1 MILFVRKYFHKNVMK
16 ALILVTAFSLV
27 GMGLFTGIVSLFYSS
42 NSTVFSVNGITVS
55 KPIFALRAATEKRI
69 IEFYQEQLGG
79 LAPQFL
85 AQVGL
90 SMSAERNAY
99 NKLLQELVLSSCMER
114 SGLHV
119 NPRFIAQKAYDP
131 MLLMNIFGT
140 MPRSLFDRSGKL
152 QQEILLKILMN
163 IGLTMEDFERA
174 LEEAVERDLA
184 LSLFHLAVPITEKEI
199 EAHIIKEDA
208 TRQFNL
214 SLYSLSEY
222 IKKEKESGVTPEGLE
237 AFYQEHNKRA
247 RRYWE
252 AEKRSGSSW
261 KIPVTE
267 KNREKI
273 VSEAQELLNGQE
285 KPFNDFIQRHK
296 GIKSVLKEQVLKPTE
311 QQSSMLFKLE
321 SGNKGIYQ
329 DEGSVVIVMP
339 THIIPAVEKP
349 FQEVEKQVAQDYYLA
364 MAQKAFV
371 EDLEGPGIGDQ
382 HKVTTKKIIIT
393 PESKEKEFEKL
404 NQESIAT
411 DRVKNMITQGAILR
425 GVTDKGGYAMVLEKI
440 EKPGS
445 LSPERSLAIRKAV
458 YKDNDTIITAASV
471 DSLLKNAKIKGNK
484 TIESSTN

>member
-1 MILFVRKYFHKNVMK
+1 MK
-16 ALILVTAFSLV
+16 ALVLVTALSLV
-27 GMGLFTGIVSLFYSS
+27 GMGLFTGIVSLFNS
-42 NSTVFSVNGITVS
+42 NHSTVFSVNGIAVS
-55 KPIFALRAATEKRI
+55 KPVFALRAATEKRI
-69 IEFYQEQLGG
+69 IDFYQEQLGG

-99 NKLLQELVLSSCMER
+99 NKLVQELVLSSCMDR

-119 NPRFIAQKAYDP
+119 NTGAIAQKAYDP

-140 MPRSLFDRSGKL
+140 MPRSLFDRNGKL

-163 IGLTMEDFERA
+163 IGLTVEDFERA
-174 LEEAVERDLA
+174 LEEAAERDLA
-184 LSLFHLAVPITEKEI
+184 LGLFHLAAPITEKEI
-199 EAHIIKEDA
+199 EAYMIKEDA
-208 TRQFNL
+208 TRHF
-214 SLYSLSEY
+214 SLTTYTLSEY
-222 IKKEKESGVTPEGLE
+222 IKKEKEAGVTPQVLE
-237 AFYQEHNKRA
+237 TFYQEHNTRA

-252 AEKRSGSSW
+252 PEKRSGIVW

-273 VSEAQELLNGQE
+273 LTEAQEILHGQE
-285 KPFNDFIQRHK
+285 KPFNDFILKHK
-296 GIKSVLKEQVLKPTE
+296 GVKSLLKDQVLKPKE
-311 QQSSMLFKLE
+311 QQSTMLFKLE
-321 SGNKGIYQ
+321 LESKGIYQ
-329 DEGSVVIVMP
+329 DDGFIVIVVP
-339 THIIPAVEKP
+339 TQSVPSVEKP
-349 FQEVEKQVAQDYYLA
+349 YQEVEKQVKQDYYLA

-382 HKVTTKKIIIT
+382 HKVATKKIIIT
-393 PESKEKEFEKL
+393 PENKEKEFEKL
-404 NQESIAT
+404 SQESIAS
-411 DRVKNMITQGAILR
+411 DRVKNMITEGAILR
-425 GVTDKGGYAMVLEKI
+425 GVTDKGGYMMVLEKI

-445 LSPERSLAIRKAV
+445 LSPERSLALRKAV